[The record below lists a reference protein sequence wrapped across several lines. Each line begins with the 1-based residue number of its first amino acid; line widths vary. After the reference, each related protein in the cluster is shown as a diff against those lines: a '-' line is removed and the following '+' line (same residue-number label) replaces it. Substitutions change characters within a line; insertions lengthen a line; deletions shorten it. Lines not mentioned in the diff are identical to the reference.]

1 MTPTIKA
8 QTVNQFLADVPIGR
22 TKLYE
27 EIAAG
32 RLVAVKVGRRTLIR
46 AEDAEAWLN
55 SLPVAA

>member
-1 MTPTIKA
+1 MVKA
-8 QTVNQFLADVPIGR
+8 QTVNQFLATVPIGR

-32 RLVAVKVGRRTLIR
+32 RLVAVKVGKRTLIR
-46 AEDAEAWLN
+46 AEDAEAWLK